1 MKNKKKF
8 GKSLDLKMSGFEPW
22 SEKTES
28 QFRDLIGEVS
38 KERDIQLGWG
48 LAMSIDFIREFKQHI
63 DMRSLFTDIE
73 IDYYDFLYNNKKF
86 EQVIKEF
93 APQEIRDK
101 FLHMKEE
108 NELQLQ

>member
-1 MKNKKKF
+1 
-8 GKSLDLKMSGFEPW
+8 MSGFEPW

-28 QFRDLIGEVS
+28 RFRDLIGEIS

-73 IDYYDFLYNNKKF
+73 IGDLEFLYKNKKF

-93 APQEIRDK
+93 APKEIRDK
-101 FLHMKEE
+101 FLEHRKCDF
-108 NELQLQ
+108 

>member
-1 MKNKKKF
+1 
-8 GKSLDLKMSGFEPW
+8 MSKLVSW

-28 QFRDLIGEVS
+28 RFRDLIGEIL
-38 KERDIQLGWG
+38 KERDLLIGWE

-73 IDYYDFLYNNKKF
+73 IDYYNFLYNNKKF

-93 APQEIRDK
+93 APKEIRDK
-101 FLHMKEE
+101 FLEHRKM
-108 NELQLQ
+108 

>member
-1 MKNKKKF
+1 
-8 GKSLDLKMSGFEPW
+8 MSGFEPW

-28 QFRDLIGEVS
+28 RVRDLIGEIS
-38 KERDIQLGWG
+38 KERDIQLCWG
-48 LAMSIDFIREFKQHI
+48 LDMSINFIREFKQHI
-63 DMRSLFTDIE
+63 DMRSIFTEIE
-73 IDYYDFLYNNKKF
+73 IGDLEFFYNNKKF

-108 NELQLQ
+108 NGLQLQ